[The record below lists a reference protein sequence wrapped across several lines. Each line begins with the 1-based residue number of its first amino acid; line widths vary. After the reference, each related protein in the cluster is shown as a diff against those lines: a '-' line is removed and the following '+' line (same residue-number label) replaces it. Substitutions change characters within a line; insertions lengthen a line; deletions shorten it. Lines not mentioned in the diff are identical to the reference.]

1 MAENEKSVALI
12 IDVPG
17 YKGQERRK
25 TERDWRI
32 EVEGRLSDGQSVMK
46 RTEEKVDENTKI
58 TKELAASIGEMVALF
73 NNAKGAFKL
82 LESIGKVVKPLTA
95 IAFFIG
101 AVWALISSIKN
112 GTPPA
117 PPAA

>member
-32 EVEGRLSDGQSVMK
+32 EVDGRLSDGQTVMK
-46 RTEEKVDENTKI
+46 RTEAKVDENTQI
-58 TKELAASIGEMVALF
+58 TKELATSIGEMVTLF

-82 LESIGKVVKPLTA
+82 LESIGKFVKPLTVIALFISTIWGLVSA
-95 IAFFIG
+95 IK
-101 AVWALISSIKN
+101 S

-117 PPAA
+117 PPSP